1 LGIFSGAKIIGL
13 DIGSSYLKAIEIE
26 LSPRGGLSLSSFG
39 MVPTPQESVA
49 NGMIINSQELVTS
62 IQGLM
67 SQSKMTSKSGI
78 TGLSGSSVIIKK
90 ITIPRVDS
98 NVLKETIR
106 FEAEQ
111 YIPFDINSVALT
123 YVPLKAN
130 QNEETMDVLIIAG
143 QNEVIIQYVEV
154 VALSGLKCNIM
165 DVNNF
170 ALANCFEYNY
180 GIFPGE
186 TIGVMNF
193 GHETTNFV
201 VVNNGEVIFC
211 RDLGVGGIN
220 FSNEISRSLGVTMAE
235 AESFKVSAVSG
246 LEVPDEVHS
255 IIQAEIER
263 FVEEIKNSFEFFS
276 ASNPNTTIDR
286 YYFSGGASQM
296 IGLVEQVAQALNA
309 PFERFDPFK
318 KVKISDSKMSPSY
331 LKQISH
337 FAPIAVG
344 LAARGKGRK

>member
-1 LGIFSGAKIIGL
+1 LGFFSRAKVIGL
-13 DIGSSYLKAIEIE
+13 DIGSSYLKAIEME
-26 LSPRGGLSLSSFG
+26 FSVKGGLSLVSFG
-39 MVPTPQESVA
+39 MAAVPPDSVA
-49 NGMIINSQELVTS
+49 NGMIVNSQELVTS
-62 IQGLM
+62 IQGII
-67 SQSKMTSKSGI
+67 SHSKMTAKVGV

-90 ITIPRVDS
+90 ITIPRVDN

-123 YVPLKAN
+123 FVPLKAN
-130 QNEETMDVLIIAG
+130 QNDETMDVLIIAG
-143 QNEVIIQYVEV
+143 QNEVLIQYVEV
-154 VALSGLKCNIM
+154 VALCGLKCSIM

-186 TIGVMNF
+186 TIGIMNF

-201 VVNNGEVIFC
+201 VINNGEVLFC
-211 RDLGVGGIN
+211 RDLGVGGAN
-220 FSNEISRSLGVTMAE
+220 FSNEIARSMSVTFAE

-246 LEVPDEVHS
+246 MEVPDEVHT
-255 IIQAEIER
+255 IINTEIER
-263 FVEEIKNSFEFFS
+263 FVDEIKNSFEFFS
-276 ASNPNTTIDR
+276 ASNPNTSIDR
-286 YYFSGGASQM
+286 YYFSGGTSQM
-296 IGLVEQVAQALNA
+296 ITLVEQVAHALGA
-309 PFERFDPFK
+309 PFERLDPFK
-318 KVKISDSKMSPSY
+318 KVKIIDNKLSPTY